1 MEYLKIY
8 STLDSTNKEAHRLL
22 ANGPIMNGLTLIA
35 RQQTDGRGQL
45 GRIWIAQP
53 DTHLAMTIIYQPVN
67 LTPDKL
73 PTLGMKI
80 SLGIARTLQSIE
92 PTFQPRIKWPNDIY
106 AGLKKLSGI
115 LIENALAGNRVQ
127 HSIIGIGI
135 NVNEDHFPP
144 EIPNAV
150 SLHILTGLKYNP
162 DDIAIAIRK
171 HVLEILEDES
181 NSWKKEY
188 DQCVFGKGQSFA
200 FISGE
205 HSFEATVTGV
215 SLEGHLLLEQS
226 DGVSKSYASHEVK
239 WVLGP

>member
-92 PTFQPRIKWPNDIY
+92 PTLQPRIKWPNDIY
-106 AGLKKLSGI
+106 AGQKKLSGI

>member
-80 SLGIARTLQSIE
+80 SLGIAKALQSIE
-92 PTFQPRIKWPNDIY
+92 PTLQPRIKWPNDIY